1 MVGHLRN
8 LLLTEGIACDVRTP
22 YLAGAIGDIP
32 FTECW
37 SQLWITNNA
46 DLERASGLVKAVL
59 ERDADS
65 HRLWRCSGC
74 REEIE
79 GQFETCWHCGS
90 SRPAGNE

>member
-8 LLLTEGIACDVRTP
+8 LLLTQGIPCDVRTP
-22 YLAGAIGDIP
+22 YLAGATGDIP

-37 SQLWITNNA
+37 SQLWITNDA
-46 DLERASGLVKAVL
+46 DLERASGLLKAVL
-59 ERDADS
+59 EREADS
-65 HRLWRCSGC
+65 HRLWRCSDC

-90 SRPAGNE
+90 PRPAGDE